1 MGEVCYYAVHMT
13 VKLDVTKRE
22 AGAEINAITQ
32 IAGVVY
38 GPKQEA
44 VPIMIGRSDFEKTF
58 KQISES
64 TIITLDGLSEPIEVL
79 VHDVSFSPT
88 KGGITHVDFY
98 AIERGKEM
106 TTNIGID
113 FVGES
118 PIEKTGG
125 LVNKILHEVEVTC
138 RPSVLPSH
146 FEVDISTLANADDKY
161 LVSDIVVPA
170 GVTIETPGDEVIAI
184 ATAAR
189 TSQAEEDEESGE
201 VDMDAVEVEQKG
213 KGEEEDT
220 DADAK

>member
-1 MGEVCYYAVHMT
+1 MT
-13 VKLDVTKRE
+13 VKLDVTNRE
-22 AGAEINAITQ
+22 AGGEINAITQ

-38 GPKQEA
+38 GPKQVA
-44 VPIMIGRSDFEKTF
+44 VPVMIGRSDFEKMF
-58 KQISES
+58 KHASES
-64 TIITLDGLSEPIEVL
+64 TIITLEGLAEPIEVL

-106 TTNIGID
+106 TTTIGID

-138 RPSVLPSH
+138 RPSDLPSH
-146 FEVDISTLANADDKY
+146 FEVDISVLAEADDKY
-161 LVSDIVVPA
+161 LVSDIKVPA
-170 GVTIETPGDEVIAI
+170 GVTINTPGEEVIAI

-189 TSQAEEDEESGE
+189 TSREEETEEATE
-201 VDMDAVEVEQKG
+201 IDMSAVEVEQKG
-213 KGEEEDT
+213 KGEETE
-220 DADAK
+220 AAASAE